1 MPGGSPHVLKSY
13 TPMTKD
19 PIQLINETDGR
30 FSVCRHGAEM
40 LRTFEKPLGVLVMA
54 GRYRTGKSFLLNRC
68 ILGVP
73 PRSGFQTGSTVQ
85 SCTKGIW
92 MHPVPHAIKGKTF
105 VVLDTEGTASLDAS
119 AQHDA
124 RLIGISLALASVFC
138 YNGTGNIDEAAL
150 SDLGVIATVAS
161 GISAGDDIWDPPCLA
176 WVLRDFALEL
186 VDRNGVPQ
194 TPDEY
199 LEASLAMSSTF
210 DLGNLLRSTFPV
222 RKLCTFV
229 RPVLD
234 EAKLQK
240 LNASPKKEL
249 RLEFV
254 SDMTRFLNVLGEV
267 AMHKTLKGDEV
278 SGAALV
284 RLAEIAVEAANSG
297 SAPVVRDAFG
307 FMMQEK
313 VDSAL
318 TGARGVLE
326 AWKRELDLPL
336 AKLRLPEI
344 PEPSL
349 SGSMLQGFLKVL
361 ASLREEAMREAEEA
375 NRAAAARWAQQW
387 LASTEGQDIL
397 SLRDRFLECR
407 RRLGDGPTCDHLPV
421 LLDNCTRAQSA
432 SVRETQDRLEEA
444 TAGLAAVMARYEE
457 AKVIECL
464 LRQELEALR
473 TVPPPTVTSASDH
486 EFLQNAVRKEVEE
499 LVRERDELLVKL
511 QNNTND
517 APSSPSAQQDPEARM
532 LPCPGA
538 SSLEDGLRLELRE
551 LREIRDREAHSL
563 AALHDG
569 HEGDLKSLRSD
580 LLQTLER
587 YKEQHRQDL
596 RDLETRACQAETQAK
611 AVAKDLAAAQI
622 ETRDRAK
629 QYREAV
635 DRHAQELQTARVS
648 ATQAMSDRARITK
661 EHQDTLMEE
670 LRRTRDTCA
679 TAERKMVRLE
689 VEHES
694 MKRRLDASDEDR
706 VEMRKM
712 QKTNAE
718 LRGRLSEK
726 EATLK
731 ALGCED
737 TEHRCRISKLEAKV
751 REQDEMHMTARREA
765 TIKLARLEVEVA
777 AAKTC

>member
-1 MPGGSPHVLKSY
+1 
-13 TPMTKD
+13 MTKD

-68 ILGVP
+68 ILGAP

-92 MHPVPHAIKGKTF
+92 MHPVPHSIKGKTF

-161 GISAGDDIWDPPCLA
+161 GISAGDNIWDPPCLI
-176 WVLRDFALEL
+176 WVLRDFALLL
-186 VDRNGVPQ
+186 VDRDGVPQ

-199 LEASLAMSSTF
+199 LEASLDMSSTF

-240 LNASPKKEL
+240 LNAAAKKDL
-249 RLEFV
+249 RVEFS
-254 SDMTRFLNVLGEV
+254 SDMTRFLNILGEV
-267 AMHKTLKGDEV
+267 ASHKTLKGDDV

-326 AWKRELDLPL
+326 AWKKELDLPL

-344 PEPSL
+344 PEPGF
-349 SGSMLQGFLKVL
+349 SGSMLQGFLKAL
-361 ASLREEAMREAEEA
+361 AFLQEEAMREAEEA

-387 LASTEGQDIL
+387 LASTESQDIL

-432 SVRETQDRLEEA
+432 SVREMQARLEEA
-444 TAGLAAVMARYEE
+444 TAELAAVMARYEE
-457 AKVIECL
+457 AKAIEVL

-499 LVRERDELLVKL
+499 LVRERDDLLDQL
-511 QNNTND
+511 RDRHPGNNNTNNND
-517 APSSPSAQQDPEARM
+517 APSSPSAQQDPEARV
-532 LPCPGA
+532 LPCPVA

-563 AALHDG
+563 EALHNV
-569 HEGDLKSLRSD
+569 HEGDLKLLRDD

-587 YKEQHRQDL
+587 CKEQHRQDL
-596 RDLETRACQAETQAK
+596 RDLETRAYQAETQAK

-648 ATQAMSDRARITK
+648 ATQAMSDRARITR

-670 LRRTRDTCA
+670 LKRTRDSCA
-679 TAERKMVRLE
+679 AAERKMVRLE

-694 MKRRLDASDEDR
+694 MKRRLEASDEDR
-706 VEMRKM
+706 LEMRKM

-765 TIKLARLEVEVA
+765 TIKLTRLEVEVA